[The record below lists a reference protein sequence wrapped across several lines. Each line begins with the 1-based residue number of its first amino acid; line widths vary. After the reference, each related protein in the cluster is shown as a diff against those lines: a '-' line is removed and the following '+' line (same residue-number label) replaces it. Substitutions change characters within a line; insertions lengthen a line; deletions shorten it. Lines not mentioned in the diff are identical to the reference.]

1 MSVFFSAWPLL
12 LAGLLVA
19 PALAAQT
26 MPNKPEADSLHQLKR
41 GYTLLRPTPT
51 ALLRPLS
58 TDRPDVTESAYTLDA
73 GHFQLESELL
83 RFTRQREN
91 GRLQEQEIALNHINL
106 KMGLSRTTDIEAV
119 IETYTW
125 QKDKS
130 IGEVQRRQGFGDLT
144 LRLKR
149 NVWGNEGGTTA
160 LALLPF
166 ITLPMGQEVGDKAVE
181 GGLATPFVWQLPADW
196 TLGSQLKASLLHD
209 EDAKEHFLELA
220 PSITAGHDIY
230 RSLAGFAEVS
240 STWDTRSASWQATF
254 DTGLTLGLGE
264 NAQLDAGTYLP
275 LTHATAASWFLGLSF
290 RR

>member
-1 MSVFFSAWPLL
+1 MSTFFSALPLL
-12 LAGLLVA
+12 MAGLLVA

-26 MPNKPEADSLHQLKR
+26 MPDKPEADSLHQLKR
-41 GYTLLRPTPT
+41 GYNLLRPTPA

-58 TDRPDVTESAYTLDA
+58 TDRPDITESAYSLDA
-73 GHFQLESELL
+73 GHFQLESELV

-91 GRLQEQEIALNHINL
+91 GHMQNQEIALNYINL
-106 KMGLSRTTDIEAV
+106 KMGLSRTTDVEAI
-119 IETYTW
+119 IETYAW

-130 IGEVQRRQGFGDLT
+130 AGDVQRKRGFGDLT

-149 NVWGNEGGTTA
+149 NLWGNEGGTTA

-166 ITLPMGQEVGDKAVE
+166 VTLPTGKQVGGGAVE
-181 GGLATPFVWQLPADW
+181 GGLATPFAWQLPGDW

-209 EDAKEHFLELA
+209 EEAKEHFLELA

-240 STWDTRSASWQATF
+240 STWDTRSSSWQATF

-275 LTHATAASWFLGLSF
+275 LTHATPASWFVGLSF